1 MTLVDDDL
9 LLRWPEIAK
18 LTKLS
23 RSTVDRLEKLG
34 RFPKRVNIGTRAIAW
49 KRGDIE
55 SWLAKLGAQSAAR
68 DRQP

>member
-1 MTLVDDDL
+1 MDEDL

-23 RSTVDRLEKLG
+23 RSTVDRLEKTG
-34 RFPKRVNIGTRAIAW
+34 QFPKRVNIGPRAIAW

-55 SWLAKLGAQSAAR
+55 GWLSKLGSSQPAA
-68 DRQP
+68 